1 MAPSLLWS
9 LAHDFVVRDEGM
21 GTHKG
26 CPYVIREGSTSLPDA
41 LDRLDRACVAV
52 TRRVAFVGVVA
63 MLLIAFATT
72 LDVLLRWLISR
83 PIHGLNEIVG
93 MGMAVAVAATFPAGA
108 AQRVNLTIDALA
120 QKLSIRTSGWLKVAA
135 SLALLLF
142 YGLLAWRVGAYAD
155 KLQARA
161 AETVYIQLPIAPFMW
176 SVAAFLALAAAAQAV
191 GFFVTLRYA
200 LAGVAEPGGWSIG
213 REDAAVAAD
222 DRPMVP
228 LGRVLLEG
236 LALLAGLAV
245 LVVLFVTSL
254 PVLSAWVQA
263 NPGTFLVIVLA
274 LLWVLLLLYVPL
286 AVVMGLIGLVGT
298 IVFVGLEPA
307 LNVLGNESV
316 QFLTN
321 SQVAVL
327 PLFLMMGSLAVVAGM
342 SGDIYELAHTLLA
355 HRRGGLA
362 LATIGGCA
370 GFGALTGSSL
380 ATVATIGRVAL
391 PEMNARG
398 YSVSLSTGSVAAGG
412 TLGALVPPS
421 IPLIF
426 YALLTEQSI
435 GQLFIA
441 AVIPAAIAVVFYLAA
456 ISLTVRLVP
465 GSAPAKRER
474 PNPQE
479 ILRAFRRAWPA
490 LLLLAVV
497 VVSIYTGIC
506 TETEAAAIGTGG
518 AFLFALARGRI
529 NRATVLQVMGETTA
543 TTALIYLIIFGVLV
557 FSFSMGVTGLPAR
570 LTAFVKSLD
579 LRPIAVL
586 GFFLIVYLFLGAIM
600 DSNTVMFV
608 TIPIVT
614 PLIAGMGYDLVWWGI
629 INLIVLE
636 TGLITPP
643 FGIHLFV
650 LKSIAGANVPLGV
663 VYRGVMPFV
672 LADLI
677 KLALIVFIPGLALWL
692 PSTMIR

>member
-1 MAPSLLWS
+1 
-9 LAHDFVVRDEGM
+9 V
-21 GTHKG
+21 
-26 CPYVIREGSTSLPDA
+26 PDA
-41 LDRLDRACVAV
+41 LDCLDRACVAL
-52 TRRVAFVGVVA
+52 TRRVAFVGVIA
-63 MLLIAFATT
+63 MLIIAFATT
-72 LDVLLRWLISR
+72 LDVLLRWLVSR
-83 PIHGLNEIVG
+83 PIHGLNEMVG

-108 AQRVNLTIDALA
+108 AQRVNLTIDVLIDKLA
-120 QKLSIRTSGWLKVAA
+120 VRASAWLKVVA
-135 SLALLLF
+135 SLSLLLF
-142 YGLLAWRVGAYAD
+142 YVLLAWRVGVYAG

-161 AETVYIQLPIAPFMW
+161 AETVYIQLPMAPFMW
-176 SVAAFLALAAAAQAV
+176 SVAVFLALAAAAQV
-191 GFFVTLRYA
+191 VSFLVTLRYA
-200 LAGVAEPGGWSIG
+200 LAGLGEPGGWSIG
-213 REDAAVAAD
+213 REALPAAD
-222 DRPMVP
+222 TPDRPALP
-228 LGRVLLEG
+228 LARVLIVG
-236 LALLAGLAV
+236 GALLAGLAA
-245 LVVLFVTSL
+245 VVALFIVSL
-254 PVLSAWVQA
+254 PTLSAWAQA
-263 NPGTFLVIVLA
+263 NPGPFLVIVLT

-286 AVVMGLIGLVGT
+286 AVVMGLIGVVGT
-298 IVFVGLEPA
+298 IVFIGLEPA

-342 SGDIYELAHTLLA
+342 SADIYELAHTLLA

-391 PEMNARG
+391 PEMSARG
-398 YSVSLSTGSVAAGG
+398 YSTALSTGTVAAGG

-441 AVIPAAIAVVFYLAA
+441 AVVPAVIAVVFYLAA

-465 GSAPAKRER
+465 GAAPAKRER
-474 PNPQE
+474 ANPRE
-479 ILRAFRRAWPA
+479 IAAAFRRAWGA
-490 LLLLAVV
+490 LLLLGIV

-529 NRATVLQVMGETTA
+529 TRKTVLQVMGETTA

-570 LTAFVKSLD
+570 LTAFVESLD
-579 LRPIAVL
+579 LRPIAVI
-586 GFFLIVYLFLGAIM
+586 GFFLVVYLFLGAIM

-614 PLIAGMGYDLVWWGI
+614 PLIAAMGYDLVWWGVV
-629 INLIVLE
+629 NLLVLE

-672 LADLI
+672 VADLL
-677 KLALIVFIPGLALWL
+677 KLALIVFIPAVALWL